1 MFQRYAKQQLE
12 CSVQSCAE
20 DQNFEIVRCP
30 LLDDLPYQDF
40 WRVTR
45 NRLKKYFF
53 REGYNI
59 ISNLRAEIPTRSL
72 IFYHVAKEA
81 RKTRSRRRRRIRT
94 EQNSPMGF
102 RPLDESAPSARK
114 YLFFVGGSKI
124 TFSKCPYQNR
134 YIKEKMLAYEV
145 PK

>member
-40 WRVTR
+40 WRVPR
-45 NRLKKYFF
+45 NRLLSYFF
-53 REGYNI
+53 SRGIYCK
-59 ISNLRAEIPTRSL
+59 SQSSDHDSKCF
-72 IFYHVAKEA
+72 FYHVAKEA
-81 RKTRSRRRRRIRT
+81 RKTRTRRRRRRRIRT

-102 RPLDESAPSARK
+102 RPLDESAPSAR
-114 YLFFVGGSKI
+114 
-124 TFSKCPYQNR
+124 
-134 YIKEKMLAYEV
+134 
-145 PK
+145 